1 MVLQCC
7 TLLVFVLIFVGLI
20 FQDISTKTTEDKDI
34 PLEGT
39 WEEGRKSPLHVI
51 PAIASIRGRML
62 SIHLGNGCSDVI
74 IKILENKIVVYEQ
87 EVILSSFQDVYI
99 NLGALE
105 IGYYTL
111 ELSNPHGDR
120 LSSDFEYN

>member
-1 MVLQCC
+1 MILQCC
-7 TLLVFVLIFVGLI
+7 TLLMFVLIFVGLI
-20 FQDISTKTTEDKDI
+20 IQDISARPTEDKDI

-39 WEEGRKSPLHVI
+39 WEEGRKSFLHII
-51 PAIASIRGRML
+51 PAIASVKGQML
-62 SIHLGNGCSDVI
+62 SIHLGDGCSHVI
-74 IKILENKIVVYEQ
+74 IHILKNNLVVYEQ

-99 NLGALE
+99 NLNALE

-120 LSSDFEYN
+120 MRGDFKYN